1 MKYLVSVLALAA
13 LPACIG
19 GGGGGDVD
27 LTPST
32 PSASMNTEM
41 GMTLNGART
50 GGLDPLVYD
59 GRVGQI
65 AQNHA
70 NDMFERDYLS
80 IYEMGS
86 TGFGGPRG
94 GERDMGD
101 DLNAAGLGWEQIE
114 QFVAEGDKTV
124 AVLFDEFSNR
134 PIGGPIEG
142 SIDQGMD
149 DVLELAEFEFFGIGK
164 AGSGSDQ
171 KFALLLVH
179 PMSFWSDR

>member
-1 MKYLVSVLALAA
+1 MKYFVSILALAA
-13 LPACIG
+13 LPACIKS
-19 GGGGGDVD
+19 DDSAVD

-32 PSASMNTEM
+32 PSVSMNNDM
-41 GMTLNGART
+41 GAILNGART
-50 GGLDPLVYD
+50 GGLEPLVYD

-70 NDMFERDYLS
+70 NDMFDRDYLS
-80 IYEMGS
+80 IYELGS
-86 TGFGGPRG
+86 TNGTAPDGR
-94 GERDMGD
+94 RDLGD
-101 DLNAAGLGWEQIE
+101 DLNAANLRWEQIE

-124 AVLFDEFSNR
+124 AVLFNEFSNR
-134 PIGGPIEG
+134 PLGGPIEG

-149 DVLELAEFEFFGIGK
+149 DALELADFEFFGIGK

-179 PMSFWSDR
+179 PMSYWSDR